1 MYHNKDVDNKERFKS
16 LKKDLE
22 GKEEWRLR
30 NILVSEEKK
39 IEEVQKSLAERP
51 LEELAKEFFIERS
64 AQRKTAQ
71 SADGL
76 HETVDPKVDP
86 KWDEIRDNSV

>member
-1 MYHNKDVDNKERFKS
+1 MRGRRDPSGLSPFVDFPTLVRAVVSMYHNKDVDNKERFKS

-39 IEEVQKSLAERP
+39 IEEV
-51 LEELAKEFFIERS
+51 
-64 AQRKTAQ
+64 
-71 SADGL
+71 
-76 HETVDPKVDP
+76 
-86 KWDEIRDNSV
+86 

>member
-39 IEEVQKSLAERP
+39 IEEV
-51 LEELAKEFFIERS
+51 
-64 AQRKTAQ
+64 
-71 SADGL
+71 
-76 HETVDPKVDP
+76 
-86 KWDEIRDNSV
+86 